1 MSKNTEYSIKKVL
14 KVPKIEKFED
24 RRPKSEVVFAFAG
37 LINLF

>member
-1 MSKNTEYSIKKVL
+1 MSKNTEYCIKKVL

-24 RRPKSEVVFAFAG
+24 RRPKSEVFAFAG